1 MFRDSVTWSHAFF
14 RATKFERSPVARRL
28 ADVRTYVRL
37 LARPDDF
44 PDAIDAVDARDARAR
59 TENYS

>member
-1 MFRDSVTWSHAFF
+1 MPSS
-14 RATKFERSPVARRL
+14 ERRNSSEVRFQVPVARRL

>member
-1 MFRDSVTWSHAFF
+1 MPSS
-14 RATKFERSPVARRL
+14 ERL

-44 PDAIDAVDARDARAR
+44 PDAIDARDARDARAR